1 MPASASREP
10 ASGGEPASARPASG
24 GRRVAEVLAAGE
36 FVQRLDAEV
45 RQARAR
51 GEPLSLVRLAV
62 EPAPGAREAGAGTVD
77 RSLAEAAR
85 RLRVGVRRTEPLGAL
100 GAGQFAWVL
109 PGTDDLSAWHAAER
123 LAALIPG
130 EATEALPLTVT
141 AGVCELSYA
150 ESTLE
155 LLRLAE
161 LALRWAGIQGGGL
174 TFRYAPEVVDLLSKE
189 LREGPPKD

>member
-10 ASGGEPASARPASG
+10 ASGGEPARTTPAAG

-45 RQARAR
+45 RQSRAR

-62 EPAPGAREAGAGTVD
+62 ELGGGERQASAGAVD
-77 RSLAEAAR
+77 RTLAEAAR
-85 RLRVGVRRTEPLGAL
+85 RLRAGVRRTEPLGAL
-100 GAGQFAWVL
+100 GAGQFAWIL

-130 EATEALPLTVT
+130 DATDALPLTVT

-161 LALRWAGIQGGGL
+161 LALRWAGIQGGGV
-174 TFRYAPEVVDLLSKE
+174 TFRYTPEVVDLLAQE
-189 LREGPPKD
+189 LREGPAPD